1 MEQILQNNLQNIGI
15 QGGNM
20 KRLFILIGFTVMF
33 AMLQLSCSSNSY
45 VDVGVNIGSNDLL
58 GDVSSGSAY
67 VGASMNTYGEWV
79 AAGSQGIAFGSGNR
93 SDFNLIPMSTGQAD
107 SDRAIALNDNGNFV
121 AAFEHGIYF
130 CDVSGAVTKIFDNV
144 NGTFI
149 SVAINNNDT
158 WLVSSEDGVYIGS
171 GAQAPVFLDY
181 VNNIGE
187 FSHCSLNEYDEF
199 VAAGSLQV
207 LYGYIDDQDVVQL
220 ISYDPVSV
228 FNDSVW
234 TDING
239 YGDFVATGGINTLL
253 GLTNGT
259 KQVNPRLVRK
269 AVSKAVKATGSSVP
283 FVVPESPKNA
293 KYTVNRHYKAWFLT
307 HKTRKKVA
315 KAAAVY
321 HSCAINNYTDYVAAG
336 DDYLVYNDNQNF
348 NPVTAPGE
356 MVAVDIN
363 DVGDWIAVGTDGIF
377 LNNMFQYDGMGL
389 GDFLTAKM
397 SEEGNFIVCTSYS
410 TYHYNAATGYLID
423 DGPVADR
430 GNPVA
435 ADIYG
440 PRWIAVG
447 NYGVLLWNY

>member
-1 MEQILQNNLQNIGI
+1 
-15 QGGNM
+15 M
-20 KRLFILIGFTVMF
+20 KKVFILMGFAAILTI
-33 AMLQLSCSSNSY
+33 LQLSCSSNSY
-45 VDVGVNIGSNDLL
+45 VDVGLNIGDDDLI
-58 GDVSSGSAY
+58 GDVSNGSAY
-67 VGASMNTYGEWV
+67 VGASIDSYGEWV
-79 AAGSQGIAFGSGNR
+79 ATGSQGIAFGSGNQV
-93 SDFNLIPMSTGQAD
+93 DFNIIPMNTGSVD
-107 SDRAIALNDNGNFV
+107 SDRAIALNDNGNFI
-121 AAFEHGIYF
+121 AAFENGIYF
-130 CDVSGAVTKIFDNV
+130 GDISGALTKVYDNV

-149 SVAINNNDT
+149 SVAINSNDT

-171 GAQAPVFLDY
+171 GATEPLFLDY
-181 VNNIGE
+181 VNNVGE

-207 LYGYIDDQDVVQL
+207 LYGYIDDQNVVQL
-220 ISYDPVSV
+220 TSYDPVSV
-228 FNDSVW
+228 SNDSVW

-259 KQVNPRLVRK
+259 KNITPKLARK
-269 AVSKAVKATGSSVP
+269 ASAKTVNVAGSDVP
-283 FVVPESPKNA
+283 VVVPQTPKNA
-293 KYTVNRHYKAWFLT
+293 KYTVNRQYKAWFQT
-307 HKTRKKVA
+307 HKTRKKVL

-321 HSCAINNYTDYVAAG
+321 HSCAINNYTDYVASG
-336 DDYLVYNDNQNF
+336 DDYLIYNDDQSF

-356 MVAVDIN
+356 MVVVDIN
-363 DVGDWIAVGTDGIF
+363 DSGDWIAVGTDGIF
-377 LNNMFQYDGMGL
+377 LNNIFQYDGMGL

-430 GNPVA
+430 GYPVA

>member
-1 MEQILQNNLQNIGI
+1 
-15 QGGNM
+15 M
-20 KRLFILIGFTVMF
+20 KRIFIFMGFAAILLV
-33 AMLQLSCSSNSY
+33 LQLSCSSNSY
-45 VDVGVNIGSNDLL
+45 VDVGVNIGGDDLL
-58 GDVSSGSAY
+58 GDVSDGSAF
-67 VGASMNTYGEWV
+67 VGASMNSYGEWV

-93 SDFNLIPMSTGQAD
+93 VDFNIIPMNTGHVD
-107 SDRAIALNDNGNFV
+107 SDRAIALNDNGNFI
-121 AAFEHGIYF
+121 AAFENGIYF
-130 CDVSGAVTKIFDNV
+130 GDISGVLTRVYDNV

-171 GAQAPVFLDY
+171 GADAPVFLDY
-181 VNNIGE
+181 VNNVGE

-207 LYGYIDDQDVVQL
+207 LYGYIDDQNVVQL
-220 ISYDPVSV
+220 TSYDPVSV

-239 YGDFVATGGINTLL
+239 YGDFIATGGLNTLL

-259 KQVNPRLVRK
+259 KNITPRRVRK
-269 AVSKAVKATGSSVP
+269 KSLKVPEVTGTDVP
-283 FVVPESPKNA
+283 VVVPKTLKGV
-293 KYTVNRHYKAWFLT
+293 KYTVNRHYKAWFQT

-315 KAAAVY
+315 KTAAAY

-336 DDYLVYNDNQNF
+336 DDYLVYNDDQSF
-348 NPVTAPGE
+348 NPVTALGE

-363 DVGDWIAVGTDGIF
+363 DSGDWIAVGTDGIF
-377 LNNMFQYDGMGL
+377 LNNIFQYDGMGL
-389 GDFLTAKM
+389 GDFLTAKL
-397 SEEGNFIVCTSYS
+397 SEEGNFIVCTSLS
-410 TYHYNAATGYLID
+410 TYHYNAASGYLVD